1 MSSSQGKTTARA
13 SDQQAVW
20 VCKGLHF
27 LRSLVRRRSRD
38 NAKRMP
44 ETIAKLHPFAWA
56 GLRHASRIALPIHL
70 RCHCTQDSALAFS
83 HSWWKLLDQIPHRL
97 TIIHSVTLFRGQPQN
112 SRCCQR
118 PVCTIP
124 WRDLR
129 PTLAGCVPVPLAPN
143 LVHCSPDGVSLGCG
157 ECTEISDI
165 RSLVANTHLCTS
177 IVQ

>member
-1 MSSSQGKTTARA
+1 MTAPYVGFTDWMTSAGKSHRAQRYWLPFATSYTRLASPTARG
-13 SDQQAVW
+13 
-20 VCKGLHF
+20 VCGLGFSVQHPAQP
-27 LRSLVRRRSRD
+27 RAGMVRSRVV
-38 NAKRMP
+38 
-44 ETIAKLHPFAWA
+44 
-56 GLRHASRIALPIHL
+56 
-70 RCHCTQDSALAFS
+70 AFS
-83 HSWWKLLDQIPHRL
+83 HSLWKLLDQIPYRL
-97 TIIHSVTLFRGQPQN
+97 TNIHSVTLFRGQPQN